1 MVTINYKVL
10 SRNLRVRG
18 IVAMKMSKRGQV
30 ENLEHS
36 EAQLGLFVAVT
47 VAVLAVGMVVLM
59 YPVVFSHETPGD
71 RTMRTA
77 FWGFCAICVLLG
89 IYVWDRHATIRR
101 LRQEMAEGRRQIAET
116 RRQASVELLKTM
128 PNMNS
133 FQDRLP
139 MEFRRM
145 ATTTQKLSIIVIRI
159 KFPSNHSSPSETASA
174 LGDAAK
180 VISRRMREQDS
191 IYSLAPA
198 CFGVVLPDVDLVN
211 AENVNARLKEALADA
226 AGAARRFDFDLK
238 VVNYPEH
245 ASSATELE
253 QAVMTLASAEQ
264 VIPGVAEVLP

>member
-1 MVTINYKVL
+1 MKTPK
-10 SRNLRVRG
+10 RVP
-18 IVAMKMSKRGQV
+18 ADS
-30 ENLEHS
+30 LAHS

-47 VAVLAVGMVVLM
+47 VAVLAVGLVVLM
-59 YPVVFSHETPGD
+59 YPVVFSNDAPGN

-77 FWGFCAICVLLG
+77 FWGFCAICVLLAV
-89 IYVWDRHATIRR
+89 YVWDRHRTIGR
-101 LRQEMAEGRRQIAET
+101 LRNEMAEGRRQIAET
-116 RRQASVELLKTM
+116 RTQASVELLKTM

-145 ATTTQKLSIIVIRI
+145 ATTTQKLSIIVIGI
-159 KFPSNHSSPSETASA
+159 KFRAEHASPSETASA

-191 IYSLAPA
+191 IYILAPA
-198 CFGVVLPDVDLVN
+198 CFGVVLPGVDSAN
-211 AENVNARLKEALADA
+211 AENVSARLHEALADA
-226 AGAARRFDFDLK
+226 AGAVRRFEFDLR

-253 QAVMTLASAEQ
+253 QAVMTLASADQ
-264 VIPGVAEVLP
+264 VVSGMAETLQ

>member
-1 MVTINYKVL
+1 MKTPK
-10 SRNLRVRG
+10 RVE
-18 IVAMKMSKRGQV
+18 A
-30 ENLEHS
+30 NHLAHS
-36 EAQLGLFVAVT
+36 EVQLSIFVAVT
-47 VAVLAVGMVVLM
+47 VAVLAIGMVVLM
-59 YPVVFSHETPGD
+59 YPVVFSSHETPGD

-77 FWGFCAICVLLG
+77 FWGFIVICGLLG

-101 LRQEMAEGRRQIAET
+101 LKREMAEGRRQIAET
-116 RRQASVELLKTM
+116 QREASVELLKTM

-145 ATTTQKLSIIVIRI
+145 ATTTQKLSIIVINI
-159 KFPSNHSSPSETASA
+159 KFPAERSSPSETAAA

-191 IYSLAPA
+191 IYILAPA
-198 CFGVVLPDVDLVN
+198 CFGVVLPGVEQAV
-211 AENVNARLKEALADA
+211 AESVCARLNEALGDA
-226 AGAARRFDFDLK
+226 AGAVRRFEFNLQ

-253 QAVMTLASAEQ
+253 QAVMALASADHA
-264 VIPGVAEVLP
+264 IPGMAETLS